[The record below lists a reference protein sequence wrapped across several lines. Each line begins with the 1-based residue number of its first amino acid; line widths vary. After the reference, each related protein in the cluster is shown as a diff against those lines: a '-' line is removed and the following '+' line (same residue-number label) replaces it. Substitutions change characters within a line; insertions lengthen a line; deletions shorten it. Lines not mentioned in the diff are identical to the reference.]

1 MAVQGAAAAGP
12 LVPSSSACCSA
23 MASAS
28 APFGSCGEVTVPA
41 CPETEQYFLSGL
53 LSGERPPHLPLT
65 KIAAIPSY

>member
-12 LVPSSSACCSA
+12 LVPSSSAC
-23 MASAS
+23 
-28 APFGSCGEVTVPA
+28 APFGSCGEATVPA